1 MTIRADKNFYF
12 SVNKTQRV
20 KVNICERHNVANF
33 KEEEMTKIY
42 TRLLVFLSVLVCS
55 LCLCLGLAACNPNNG
70 DNTNDPVDSGGEHT
84 HTFVGFW
91 LFDGADGH
99 YQLATCHP
107 TVKSELEPHADENG
121 DFKCDVCDY
130 VLHVHVDED
139 DDNICD
145 ECQTEIHK
153 HTFEEEWTFNENKH
167 WHIAT
172 CEHFIERN
180 DYADHSFVN
189 GVCVCGV
196 KESEV
201 KVYALYKNSPGYEF
215 FFTQWLEWLAENGI
229 IEVEVTESG
238 DGIYHYEDGHSEV
251 RFLGN
256 RTVTVKVVADDKP
269 VAHVWM
275 MVSLYVGSGYLSYN
289 GTFALGIGET
299 DENGEVVI
307 SFKPINGYSGPNKGE
322 YHVRVAEAKDVA
334 VALGIPEESATPLP
348 NRVIINKGYEH
359 VTYEVNENADDSPVE
374 IKCTLDNG
382 WYNYNKFTLPY
393 KRYYADQLNGEG
405 ITETGKTYTFTAS
418 GGNLFDYFY
427 FIPSKY
433 NVGSAN
439 TTEEKD
445 LIIEYAT
452 FAASGTYR
460 IYFEV
465 EGDANAVLY
474 FWDNDVILDG
484 THYQKADGSPHDNY
498 ITSVSGGV
506 AGEGKHTGGNFVD
519 VNVTVGYGL
528 KSRCFGITTDKECTV
543 TLTVVRDEN
552 PAADYAF
559 EETEEGKYS
568 VPSTKIPFKA
578 TETMVFDI
586 TAVPAG
592 LYKLNVAYTSGT
604 MGVEVLYGYV
614 DMHNKVSLYALKTTT
629 ESSSNNGV
637 LRISDSDN
645 VLYIQSNGE
654 KSFTMK
660 EVSLEIY
667 EMPELNG
674 NGEITRIPVPA
685 ATLNETYLITVNAAP
700 GLYTLTVEIYLPDA
714 IVKNYPVAVTVGGKE
729 YTEASDIN
737 VTEYTNSK
745 KYLYTFEVEITEN
758 KTSLSIQC
766 GARYTIFANTQLTSV
781 TD

>member
-1 MTIRADKNFYF
+1 MTIFHK
-12 SVNKTQRV
+12 K
-20 KVNICERHNVANF
+20 
-33 KEEEMTKIY
+33 
-42 TRLLVFLSVLVCS
+42 LLVLLGAVVCS
-55 LCLCLGLAACNPNNG
+55 LCLGLGITACNN
-70 DNTNDPVDSGGEHT
+70 GGEHK
-84 HTFVGFW
+84 HTFGGFW
-91 LFDGADGH
+91 LFDDAEGH
-99 YQLATCHP
+99 YRLATCHP
-107 TVKSELEPHADENG
+107 EVKSELEPHVDETG
-121 DFKCDVCDY
+121 DFKCDVCGY
-130 VLHVHVDED
+130 VMHVHVDED
-139 DDNICD
+139 GDNFCD

-153 HTFEEEWTFNENKH
+153 HTFEEEWKFNENKH
-167 WHIAT
+167 WHEAS
-172 CEHFIERN
+172 CDHFIERS
-180 DYADHSFVN
+180 DYVDHSFIE
-189 GVCVCGV
+189 GVCECGV

-201 KVYALYKNSPGYEF
+201 KVYDLYKNSPEYAKTSLYF
-215 FFTQWLEWLAENGI
+215 PQWLKWLADNGI
-229 IEVEVTESG
+229 IEVEYTESG
-238 DGIYHYEDGHSEV
+238 DGIYHYEDGRSEV

-275 MVSLYVGSGYLSYN
+275 MVSLYVGTGYVSYN
-289 GTFALGIGET
+289 GTLALGIGET
-299 DENGEVVI
+299 DENGEAAI
-307 SFKPINGYSGPNKGE
+307 SFKPINGYSGPNKGA

-334 VALGIPEESATPLP
+334 LALGIPEERATPLP

-359 VTYEVNENADDSPVE
+359 VTYEVTENVDDSPVE

-393 KRYYADQLNGEG
+393 KRYFADQLNGEG

-439 TTEEKD
+439 TAEEKD

-474 FWDNDVILDG
+474 YWDNDVFLDG
-484 THYQKADGSPHDNY
+484 VHHQKPDGSPHDNY

-528 KSRCFGITTDKECTV
+528 KNRCFGLATDKECQV
-543 TLTVVRDEN
+543 TLTVVRAEN
-552 PAADYAF
+552 PAADYTF
-559 EETEEGKYS
+559 ESAEDGKYK

-578 TETMVFDI
+578 TDTMVFDI

-592 LYKLNVAYTSGT
+592 LYKLKVVYTSGA

-645 VLYIQSNGE
+645 VLYIQSKAE
-654 KSFTMK
+654 KSYTMK
-660 EVSLEIY
+660 EVSLEMY

-685 ATLNETYLITVNAAP
+685 ASLNETYTIPVNAAP

-758 KTSLSIQC
+758 KTSLSIKC
-766 GARYTIFANTQLTSV
+766 GAKYSIFANTALTPV
-781 TD
+781 TE